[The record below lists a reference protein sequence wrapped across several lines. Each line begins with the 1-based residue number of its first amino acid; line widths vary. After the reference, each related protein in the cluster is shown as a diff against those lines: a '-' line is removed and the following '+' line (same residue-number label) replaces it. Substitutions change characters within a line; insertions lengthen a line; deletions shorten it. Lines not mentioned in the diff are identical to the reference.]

1 MTDIE
6 QARRISNAEY
16 QKEWR
21 MRNPDKWQAI
31 YARRKAKIEA
41 KKKHCPFCGVVVK
54 EKQRFCCECGEKL
67 L

>member
-6 QARRISNAEY
+6 QTKRAANAAYAR
-16 QKEWR
+16 EWR
-21 MRNPDKWQAI
+21 KMNPDKWKAI
-31 YARRKAKIEA
+31 LTRHRAKIEA
-41 KKKHCPFCGVVVK
+41 QKKHCPFCGVVVK